1 MSLIVHE
8 VALDMIRS
16 VQPLMASIARHDRSL
31 AVQIRRAASSVAL
44 NIAEAE
50 YSDPGTKRSRFHTAA
65 GSAAETRSALRV
77 AACWRYIDESRA
89 DESLLLLDRVLRMLW
104 PLTH

>member
-8 VALDMIRS
+8 VALELIRS
-16 VQPLMASIARHDRSL
+16 LQPLMASIARHDRSL

-44 NIAEAE
+44 NIAEGE
-50 YSDPGTKRSRFHTAA
+50 YSDPGTKRSRFYTAA

-77 AACWRYIDESRA
+77 AACWRYIDERRA
-89 DESLLLLDRVLRMLW
+89 EGSLLLADRVLRMLW